1 MISKIFNG
9 AYLKRLDN
17 IKQWQEMDVFKEES
31 VSQHSYKVS
40 IFGRILL
47 EDIFGRNDG
56 PYDLKILNFKL
67 SCMSAVLFHD
77 WDEAL
82 LLRDMS
88 HEVKYNS
95 YNGSKIRKAL
105 DDYSHHMALTEFK
118 ENDESGMFS
127 VASCM
132 VIDNIT
138 YQGAVVKKFCKLCDW
153 LALIFY
159 MKRERELGN
168 KSLDDRWNYCKDKFI
183 NTADELESMLGF
195 EFPSVKLNFSELN
208 NLIESLYG
216 KDDEGKH

>member
-31 VSQHSYKVS
+31 VSQHSYKVA
-40 IFGRILL
+40 IFGSILL
-47 EDIFGRNDG
+47 EDIFGYNG
-56 PYDLKILNFKL
+56 SYEPKILDFKL
-67 SCMSAVLFHD
+67 SCMNAFLFHD

-95 YNGSKIRKAL
+95 FNGSQIRKAL
-105 DDYSHHMALTEFK
+105 DDYSHHMADTEFS
-118 ENDESGMFS
+118 EIFS
-127 VASCM
+127 PASEM
-132 VIDNIT
+132 LIKSIT
-138 YQGAVVKKFCKLCDW
+138 NQDVVVKKFCKLCDW

-168 KSLDDRWNYCKDKFI
+168 KSLDDRWTYCKDNFI
-183 NTADELESMLGF
+183 TTVDELASMLGF
-195 EFPSVKLNFSELN
+195 EFPNVELDFSELN

-216 KDDEGKH
+216 KNDERKH

>member
-1 MISKIFNG
+1 MIVKIFDG
-9 AYLKRLDN
+9 AFLKRLDN
-17 IKQWQEMDVFKEES
+17 IKQWQDMDVFKEES

-40 IFGRILL
+40 IFGRVLL
-47 EDIFGRNDG
+47 EDIFGYNNDQKV
-56 PYDLKILNFKL
+56 LEFKL
-67 SCMSAVLFHD
+67 ACLSAFLFHD

-88 HEVKYNS
+88 HEVKYNT
-95 YNGSKIRKAL
+95 YNGTQIRKAL
-105 DDYSHHMALTEFK
+105 DDFSHHMAVTEFT
-118 ENDESGMFS
+118 ENNEDGLFS
-127 VASCM
+127 SACAM

-138 YQGAVVKKFCKLCDW
+138 HQDVVVKKFCKLCDW

-168 KSLDDRWNYCKDKFI
+168 KSMDDRWTYCKDKFI
-183 NTADELESMLGF
+183 NTADDLESVLGF